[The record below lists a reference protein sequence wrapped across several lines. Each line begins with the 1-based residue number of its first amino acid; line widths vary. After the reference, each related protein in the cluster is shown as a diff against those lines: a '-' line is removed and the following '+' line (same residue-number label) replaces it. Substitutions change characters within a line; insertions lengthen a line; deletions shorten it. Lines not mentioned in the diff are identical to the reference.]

1 MIRHSRLLDAVA
13 YLLLTLGLVFAL
25 GPLYMAV
32 CSATVSNS
40 QLFTH
45 GLAVVPGDQLLENLQ
60 QVTRRLDLLRLLGN
74 SLLVATLVVIGKLT
88 LSALTAFAVVYF
100 RSRYTSVIFFAVLG
114 ALLLPLEVRII
125 PTYAVASDLFGPLR
139 TVLRWLGIQ
148 WLPVPT
154 INLLDSYTGL
164 ALPLIASATGTF
176 LFRQFY
182 QTLPAELVEAARMD
196 GAGPW
201 RFFIDIL
208 LPLSKTNFAALG
220 TLVFIGAW
228 KDYLWP
234 LVATNRED
242 MRTLVL
248 GVASFLPTDASQ
260 VPEWNLLM
268 AAAVV
273 SMLPPILVIAL
284 MQRWFVKGLIG
295 VGK

>member
-1 MIRHSRLLDAVA
+1 MIQHNRLLNIGA
-13 YLLLTLGLVFAL
+13 YLLLTLGLIFAL
-25 GPLYMAV
+25 GPLYIAV
-32 CSATVSNS
+32 CSATVDNP
-40 QLFTH
+40 QLLEH
-45 GLAVVPGDQLLENLQ
+45 GLAVVPGNQLLVNLQ
-60 QVTRRLDLLRLLGN
+60 KVTQRLDLLRLLGN
-74 SLLVATLVVIGKLT
+74 SLMVAIMVVIGKLA

-100 RSRYTSVIFFAVLG
+100 RSRYTTWIFFAVLG

-125 PTYAVASDLFGPLR
+125 PTYAVASDLLGPLR
-139 TVLRWLGIQ
+139 ALLRWLGIERV
-148 WLPVPT
+148 PVPT
-154 INLLDSYTGL
+154 LNLLDSYTGL

-182 QTLPAELVEAARMD
+182 QSLPAELVEAARMD

-208 LPLSKTNFAALG
+208 VPLSKTNFAALG

-260 VPEWNLLM
+260 LPEWNLLM